1 MTQVEGGIQIRRVGT
16 GKTPAEAA
24 YNVMFVPDPRG
35 VGALADRRIDGEDG
49 LRGFLRR
56 VGIHGRLIE
65 EAVGALRQAPAH
77 QITHVLLT
85 PAQIKQL
92 RL

>member
-1 MTQVEGGIQIRRVGT
+1 MTAVAGGTQSGSVGT
-16 GKTPAEAA
+16 GKPPAETA
-24 YNVMFVPDPRG
+24 YSVMFVPDPRG
-35 VGALADRRIDGEDG
+35 VGALSDRRVEGEDG

-77 QITHVLLT
+77 QITHVVLT
-85 PAQIKQL
+85 PAEIKKL